1 VAETVVVV
9 VKVAETVL
17 LAMAKHASGIMLKP
31 TARKTNFVNKESSNE
46 QPLKPWCGATLRHVK
61 MYNNPNKPY

>member
-31 TARKTNFVNKESSNE
+31 TARKTNFVNK
-46 QPLKPWCGATLRHVK
+46 
-61 MYNNPNKPY
+61 